1 MHKIK
6 DAILRTHTS
15 ASYCKQFSY
24 NVQVMTWSTFRV
36 VLKRDFKDYLTRDQ
50 KFISIKNLLRMGIFL
65 HPRMSFI
72 TFIHCFDEHSFKYLL
87 MSLYVIFIYRPHFKM
102 WMDFNLNIV
111 LFTFRSIWKN
121 KNMTK
126 NHQWCGMVW
135 IVLPSY
141 HVGNVT
147 VTHTFAQNISST
159 TKAANA

>member
-36 VLKRDFKDYLTRDQ
+36 VLKRDFKDYLARDQ
-50 KFISIKNLLRMGIFL
+50 NFISIKNLLRMGIFL
-65 HPRMSFI
+65 HLRMSFI

-87 MSLYVIFIYRPHFKM
+87 MSLYVIFNTEP
-102 WMDFNLNIV
+102 WNN
-111 LFTFRSIWKN
+111 
-121 KNMTK
+121 NMTK
-126 NHQWCGMVW
+126 KHQWCVMVW